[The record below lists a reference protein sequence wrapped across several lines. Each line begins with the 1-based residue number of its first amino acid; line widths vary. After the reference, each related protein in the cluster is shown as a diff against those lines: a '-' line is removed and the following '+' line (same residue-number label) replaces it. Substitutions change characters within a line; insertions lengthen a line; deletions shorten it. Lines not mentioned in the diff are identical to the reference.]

1 MAQSY
6 STCAFHF
13 CFKNIE
19 IQQLK
24 VLLEIP
30 DPIITPQRYNAS
42 AEELLA
48 LIVLLVSFSCSVDRY
63 GLVIDALDMLCDLCP
78 ALLDL
83 VMGRFKRPNMNDFL
97 RKLDVGAPL
106 KAEAVLCFS
115 TDSDSLSSTTS
126 LSSILYSKNVTMKC
140 QL

>member
-48 LIVLLVSFSCSVDRY
+48 LIVLLVCSGRTK
-63 GLVIDALDMLCDLCP
+63 GSKDALDMLCDLCP